1 MKKTVSQIEIY
12 SPNKIPS
19 AVFTEDYTTSTK
31 KLTSNGHGLSKG
43 DIVKLTVTTEEGDAL
58 PTGLSEAKVYYVQNP
73 DTNTFELSE
82 TIDGASVEFSDNGQ
96 GTFTYWLKG
105 KVIFVAD
112 FVDVVLAMHTKDNAS
127 LTFKI
132 YGSIAESMPNF
143 FLAKDEDNI
152 WDTVQVKDL
161 EDNAGVDGDTG
172 ITIAGT
178 DDVKQFAV
186 NTAGLN
192 YLTAEITSFTAG
204 KLGLSASC
212 YEAE

>member
-1 MKKTVSQIEIY
+1 MKKTISQIAIY
-12 SPNKIPS
+12 DPNKVPV
-19 AVFTEDYTTSTK
+19 AKFTVDHTTSTK
-31 KLTSNGHGLSKG
+31 ILTSDGHGLAKG
-43 DIVKLTVTTEEGDAL
+43 DIVKLTVTTEDGDAL
-58 PTGLSEAKVYYVQNP
+58 PTDLSESKVYYVQNP
-73 DTNTFELSE
+73 TTNTFEISE
-82 TIDGASVEFSDNGQ
+82 TLDGSSLTFSDSGV

-112 FVDVVLAMHTKDNAS
+112 FVDIVLAMHTKENAS
-127 LTFKI
+127 LTFKV